1 MSPRPIARRP
11 RSPLA
16 TKHNRGPMDGDH
28 SLELKPKTA
37 IASGLV
43 VDLPYLPSFHAF
55 VIYGIQNHMI

>member
-1 MSPRPIARRP
+1 MSPGPIARRP

-28 SLELKPKTA
+28 SLGLEPKTA
-37 IASGLV
+37 IAGGPV
-43 VDLPYLPSFHAF
+43 VDLSYFTSFHAF